1 MQRQTQQLSRR
12 LERLTAEEA
21 AKALSDAA
29 GKMDQGRQAGQSGNA
44 QGASQGA
51 KQAEE
56 ALKDAAKNLRQ
67 KRFEAAA
74 QLAMEQ
80 QARVQDAV
88 QHLHR
93 QEEEI
98 AKETREF
105 AGMERDGAL
114 GRAQIA
120 SLLELARQQELLGGE
135 ADRLAKSLDE
145 GNVFRM
151 ALTAAVDAM
160 GRAATHLQR
169 RQTGRITQ
177 EAEQSAIDRLKLLL
191 AAMEPEKP
199 GQSSGGS
206 GQGNQGPKKN
216 EGGPSGGVLP
226 LAQLKLLKLLQEDLN
241 LRTQQLHQAEA
252 AGKPAAELRDDY
264 SRLSDEQNRLAESMF
279 QLLHPQ
285 PENGDPEGGEN
296 EGKEK

>member
-44 QGASQGA
+44 QGIA
-51 KQAEE
+51 KGQSRPR
-56 ALKDAAKNLRQ
+56 KPSRTRRKTCGR
-67 KRFEAAA
+67 KHFEAAA

-114 GRAQIA
+114 GRA
-120 SLLELARQQELLGGE
+120 
-135 ADRLAKSLDE
+135 KSQACWNWP
-145 GNVFRM
+145 GSKSCW
-151 ALTAAVDAM
+151 AV
-160 GRAATHLQR
+160 R
-169 RQTGRITQ
+169 RTGLPSRSTR
-177 EAEQSAIDRLKLLL
+177 ETSSAW
-191 AAMEPEKP
+191 P
-199 GQSSGGS
+199 
-206 GQGNQGPKKN
+206 
-216 EGGPSGGVLP
+216 
-226 LAQLKLLKLLQEDLN
+226 
-241 LRTQQLHQAEA
+241 
-252 AGKPAAELRDDY
+252 
-264 SRLSDEQNRLAESMF
+264 
-279 QLLHPQ
+279 
-285 PENGDPEGGEN
+285 
-296 EGKEK
+296 